1 MHFSVQQDR
10 YQIVNTVTAISCPAA
25 LLEELWPELLH
36 RSAYVLGQPAF
47 HRAVQFNIIRL
58 VTIVSLV
65 ARLCR
70 AAAAVLGVLYGTI
83 SENNVHVQ
91 KHITWGSGDTS
102 TPSAIPDSISNIIF
116 FIISSGKQQLPSC
129 RTREIPIP
137 FVQRNGYS
145 FTDVSKPVGCCR
157 IAKPD
162 LRQVLR
168 PRQDGDGDQAK
179 RQHSGKTVV
188 VSRFAKVSVECKFV
202 FFNIA
207 DSMALS
213 VG

>member
-1 MHFSVQQDR
+1 M
-10 YQIVNTVTAISCPAA
+10 
-25 LLEELWPELLH
+25 
-36 RSAYVLGQPAF
+36 
-47 HRAVQFNIIRL
+47 QFNIIRL

-137 FVQRNGYS
+137 FMQRNGM
-145 FTDVSKPVGCCR
+145 
-157 IAKPD
+157 
-162 LRQVLR
+162 
-168 PRQDGDGDQAK
+168 
-179 RQHSGKTVV
+179 GKALQMYRSPWVV
-188 VSRFAKVSVECKFV
+188 VEWQNQICGKFYDQDKTAMATKQRDNIQVRQSSSLVSLKFR
-202 FFNIA
+202 
-207 DSMALS
+207 LS
-213 VG
+213 ANLSFSILQIQRPCRLGWLKHGS